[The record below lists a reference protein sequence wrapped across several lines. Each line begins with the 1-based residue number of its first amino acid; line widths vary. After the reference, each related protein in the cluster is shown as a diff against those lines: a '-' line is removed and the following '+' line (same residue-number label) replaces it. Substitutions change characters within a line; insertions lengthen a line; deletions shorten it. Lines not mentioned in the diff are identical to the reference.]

1 MRAHPAVLERSGC
14 VAAGFESE
22 TWQIWADDRWD
33 IQERGWGEGG
43 CVVRDLL
50 QFEGTSRVE
59 HEVDPVEKLL
69 ETVATAVQ

>member
-1 MRAHPAVLERSGC
+1 MI
-14 VAAGFESE
+14 AGIFK
-22 TWQIWADDRWD
+22 
-33 IQERGWGEGG
+33 RGDGVRGG

-69 ETVATAVQ
+69 ETVETAVQERAKRIAKEANATAC

>member
-1 MRAHPAVLERSGC
+1 MI
-14 VAAGFESE
+14 AGIFK
-22 TWQIWADDRWD
+22 
-33 IQERGWGEGG
+33 RGDGVRGG

-50 QFEGTSRVE
+50 QCEGTSRVE